1 MTETN
6 DQPLPDPVQNA
17 LLEAIEPAFPPPS
30 QVHAIKRRL
39 MDRVAADQPA
49 PKEDTTG
56 LITVKADEGE
66 WKPFLPK
73 IAIKVLRREA
83 DTLTYLLRLEPG
95 AALLPHEHPQD
106 EECIVLD
113 GTARIGD
120 LTVRAGDYHCAPA
133 GRPHGV
139 IRSETGATLFLR
151 GAIPSAGQVRWLS
164 RDTLTALAPA
174 GVRKFFDRT

>member
-1 MTETN
+1 MTDIN
-6 DQPLPDPVQNA
+6 DEPLPESVRNA
-17 LLEAIEPAFPPPS
+17 LLEAIEPAFPPPTRV
-30 QVHAIKRRL
+30 QAIKERL
-39 MDRVAADQPA
+39 MERVAAERGSS
-49 PKEDTTG
+49 PKDAAG
-56 LITVKADEGE
+56 LITVKASDGE
-66 WKPFLPK
+66 WKRFLPK
-73 IAIKVLRREA
+73 VAIKVLRREA

-113 GTARIGD
+113 GEARIGD

-151 GAIPSAGQVRWLS
+151 GAIPSANQVRWLS
-164 RDTLTALAPA
+164 RDTLTALTPQ
-174 GVRKFFDRT
+174 GVRNLFDRG

>member
-1 MTETN
+1 MTEMN
-6 DQPLPDPVQNA
+6 DQPLPDPVQDA
-17 LLEAIEPAFPPPS
+17 LLEAIEPAFPSPS
-30 QVHAIKRRL
+30 QVHAMKRRL

-73 IAIKVLRREA
+73 VAIKVLRRDA

-106 EECIVLD
+106 EECIVLA
-113 GTARIGD
+113 GEARIGD
-120 LTVRAGDYHCAPA
+120 LTVRPGDYHCAPA

-164 RDTLTALAPA
+164 RDTLAALTPA